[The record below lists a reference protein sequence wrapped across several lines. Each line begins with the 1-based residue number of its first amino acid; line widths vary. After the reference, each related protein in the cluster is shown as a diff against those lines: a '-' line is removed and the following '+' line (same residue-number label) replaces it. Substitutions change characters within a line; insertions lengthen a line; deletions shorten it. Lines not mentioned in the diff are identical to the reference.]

1 MQVTWGFVT
10 CRLARAI
17 LALTPAM
24 TSTADG
30 IHGIR
35 LDVGS
40 GRGAD
45 RIPAILMVP
54 PAALAPA
61 TTGAQANASA
71 LVHANATAHVQ
82 ADATVLARSGAQPHR
97 WPAVLLLHGLTS
109 DKERMAT
116 SVGRA
121 LRALGVA
128 SLAIDLPL
136 HGERR
141 DRDAGFGSMNP
152 LALAG
157 AWRRAQK
164 EAHRAL
170 EYLAERDDI
179 AADRVGLVGYSMGS
193 FLGLVVAAAADRVRA
208 VVLAA
213 GGDLPT
219 GTPYDRAMRL
229 IADPLQAVQR
239 LGGRPLLMVHGR
251 HDRTVSPAQAQ
262 RLFDAAREPKTLKW
276 WDSGHYL
283 PDAAI
288 ADASRW
294 LAGTLSGASPGAL
307 PDRPA
312 K

>member
-1 MQVTWGFVT
+1 MRVAELQAVRVVT
-10 CRLARAI
+10 CRVARAI

-24 TSTADG
+24 TSATDG
-30 IHGIR
+30 VR
-35 LDVGS
+35 LDVGG
-40 GRGAD
+40 GRGAE
-45 RIPAILMVP
+45 RIPAILMIP

-61 TTGAQANASA
+61 SGANAGVNA
-71 LVHANATAHVQ
+71 GVHAGSTGGVG
-82 ADATVLARSGAQPHR
+82 DAANGAGPAHR
-97 WPAVLLLHGLTS
+97 WPAALLLHGLTS
-109 DKERMAT
+109 DKERMANT
-116 SVGRA
+116 IGRA
-121 LRALGVA
+121 LRAMGVA

-141 DRDAGFGSMNP
+141 ERDAGFGSLNP

-170 EYLAERDDI
+170 DYLAARDDI
-179 AADRVGLVGYSMGS
+179 AADRLGLVGYSMGS
-193 FLGLVVAAAADRVRA
+193 FLGLVVAATANHVRA

-229 IADPLQAVQR
+229 IADPVQAVQR

-262 RLFDAAREPKTLKW
+262 RLFDAAREPKTLEW
-276 WDSGHYL
+276 WDAGHYL

-288 ADASRW
+288 AHASRW
-294 LAGTLSGASPGAL
+294 MATALA
-307 PDRPA
+307 